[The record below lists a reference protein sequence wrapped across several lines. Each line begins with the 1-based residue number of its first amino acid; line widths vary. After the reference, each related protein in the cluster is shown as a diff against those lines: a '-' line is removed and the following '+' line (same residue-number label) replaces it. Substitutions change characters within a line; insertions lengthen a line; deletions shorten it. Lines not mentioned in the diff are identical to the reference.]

1 MIDLLYFKF
10 RNSFLNYNQF
20 AQLSKN
26 LSQIKLYEI
35 KYKNKIYS
43 SNSEIRMTFR
53 SFLQFKLQSKS
64 RSIISLLISEI
75 FSILIIPFF
84 ISYIL
89 IKSKRRRIKQ
99 KNISLIKFDTENFI
113 LPGKYKNT
121 KKQIFEDRFLNLKNL
136 QFIFRIF
143 LSTFKLGYYFN
154 FQFLFKLIK
163 ELSLFYPYLN
173 NKNLEKIFVFNEYD
187 FTISLANYI
196 CKINH
201 IKLINVQHGDII
213 ISAHY
218 SFLEVDSFYIWEKS
232 YASMLIK
239 MKNLC
244 KIKIFKKN
252 RKLNKVMKND
262 IIGVLEPQL
271 MHFNYDKIKFK
282 KFKEKLFNQLV
293 ILSKNKKVILRTHP
307 RYSAFNLNEFNNKN
321 LVIQSGKDEK
331 AEKFLNKCN
340 ILIGT
345 ASAMLVDASMMGIKV
360 LVCKNDLVDVLSKY
374 HFFYFKKNV
383 KIINIKN
390 LNKYV

>member
-1 MIDLLYFKF
+1 
-10 RNSFLNYNQF
+10 
-20 AQLSKN
+20 
-26 LSQIKLYEI
+26 
-35 KYKNKIYS
+35 
-43 SNSEIRMTFR
+43 
-53 SFLQFKLQSKS
+53 
-64 RSIISLLISEI
+64 
-75 FSILIIPFF
+75 
-84 ISYIL
+84 
-89 IKSKRRRIKQ
+89 
-99 KNISLIKFDTENFI
+99 
-113 LPGKYKNT
+113 
-121 KKQIFEDRFLNLKNL
+121 
-136 QFIFRIF
+136 
-143 LSTFKLGYYFN
+143 
-154 FQFLFKLIK
+154 
-163 ELSLFYPYLN
+163 
-173 NKNLEKIFVFNEYD
+173 
-187 FTISLANYI
+187 
-196 CKINH
+196 
-201 IKLINVQHGDII
+201 
-213 ISAHY
+213 
-218 SFLEVDSFYIWEKS
+218 
-232 YASMLIK
+232 

-252 RKLNKVMKND
+252 RKLSKVMEND

-282 KFKEKLFNQLV
+282 KFKEKLFNQLI

-383 KIINIKN
+383 KIINVKN